1 MQRGRKSIRL
11 PGFDY
16 TQAGAY
22 FVTICVNR
30 RLCLLGKIL
39 KGSVQLTPR
48 GDIAERSW
56 ILAQDHFINNVWID
70 SHITMPNHVHAVI
83 MIQSARR
90 GGVTPPLQKTP
101 SLGDIVAF
109 YKYRSTKQINHLSNS
124 PGVRFWQRNYHDH
137 IIRNERNLNHHRKYI
152 LENPLRWEQDRYYD
166 NT

>member
-56 ILAQDHFINNVWID
+56 VLTQDHFINNVWID

-137 IIRNERNLNHHRKYI
+137 IIRNEGDLNHHRKYI
-152 LENPLRWEQDRYYD
+152 LENPLNWSLDRYF
-166 NT
+166 TPV